1 MTATIYMT
9 FISGSCHLKPLSH
22 HFKGLAMQ
30 VILIDSRRGVPKSF
44 DISRGMLI
52 SVAALAFAVSA
63 LIALALYGLT
73 LKYAASIPVPFL
85 REAFMNASIVEQKRQ
100 DQFVRE
106 NINLM
111 AVQLG
116 EVKAQML
123 KLEALGER
131 VSGLAGLK
139 KEFNFK
145 ESPGR
150 GGLEINA
157 QDISLSQLL
166 TSLENFSKVLSQRSD
181 AFNVLESELLDKTL
195 KMRQIPTAQPVEG
208 VNGSGYGPRI
218 DPFTGRSAFH
228 QGIDFAAPT
237 GTDIQAAAGG
247 VVITSE
253 WHPAYGN
260 MVEIDHGNDLIT
272 RYAHSSKVI
281 VKAGDLVKKGQKI
294 AEVGSTGRSTG
305 SHLHFEVLVNGE
317 AQNPMKFLAAGSDAK
332 LGLQK

>member
-1 MTATIYMT
+1 
-9 FISGSCHLKPLSH
+9 
-22 HFKGLAMQ
+22 MQ
-30 VILIDSRRGVPKSF
+30 IIVIDPRRGIPKNY
-44 DISRGMLI
+44 DISKGMLI
-52 SVAALAFAVSA
+52 GFGLLAFVVSA
-63 LIALALYGLT
+63 LVALLLYGLT

-85 REAFMNASIVEQKRQ
+85 REAFMNAAIVEQKRQ
-100 DQFVRE
+100 DQYVRE

-116 EVKAQML
+116 DVRAQML

-150 GGLEINA
+150 GGLEVNP
-157 QDISLSQLL
+157 QDISLPQLL
-166 TSLENFSKVLSQRSD
+166 TALEAMNKALSQRSD
-181 AFNVLESELLDKTL
+181 AFSVLENELLDKTL
-195 KMRQIPTAQPVEG
+195 KARQIPTAQPVEG

-260 MVEIDHGNDLIT
+260 MVEIDHGNDLLT
-272 RYAHSSKVI
+272 RYAHSSKVL

-305 SHLHFEVLVNGE
+305 AHLHFEVLVNGE
-317 AQNPMKFLAAGSDAK
+317 AQNPMKFLAAGSETK
-332 LGLQK
+332 VTLQK

>member
-1 MTATIYMT
+1 
-9 FISGSCHLKPLSH
+9 
-22 HFKGLAMQ
+22 MQ
-30 VILIDSRRGVPKSF
+30 IIVIDPRRGIPKNYN
-44 DISRGMLI
+44 ISKGMI
-52 SVAALAFAVSA
+52 AGAAVCAFVLSA

-85 REAFMNASIVEQKRQ
+85 REAFMNAAIVEQKRQ
-100 DQFVRE
+100 DQYVRE

-145 ESPGR
+145 ETPGR
-150 GGLEINA
+150 GGPELSS
-157 QDISLSQLL
+157 QDLSLPQLL
-166 TSLENFSKVLSQRSD
+166 TALESMNKSLSQRSD
-181 AFNVLESELLDKTL
+181 VFNVLENELLDKTL
-195 KMRQIPTAQPVEG
+195 KARQIPTAQPVEG

-228 QGIDFAAPT
+228 QGIDFSAPV
-237 GTDIQAAAGG
+237 GTDILAAAGG

-253 WHPAYGN
+253 WHPGFGN
-260 MVEIDHGNDLIT
+260 LVEVDHGNDLIT
-272 RYAHSSKVI
+272 RYAHSSKVL
-281 VKAGDLVKKGQKI
+281 VKAGDLVKRGQKI

-305 SHLHFEVLVNGE
+305 PHLHFEVLVNSE
-317 AQNPMKFLAAGSDAK
+317 AQNPMKFLAAGSDPK
-332 LGLQK
+332 LAAQK

>member
-1 MTATIYMT
+1 
-9 FISGSCHLKPLSH
+9 
-22 HFKGLAMQ
+22 MQ
-30 VILIDSRRGVPKSF
+30 VILIDPRWGVPKNY
-44 DISRGMLI
+44 DISTRMIVG
-52 SVAALAFAVSA
+52 AAVMTFVVSA

-85 REAFMNASIVEQKRQ
+85 REAFMNAAIVEQKRQ
-100 DQFVRE
+100 DQYVRE

-145 ESPGR
+145 ETPGR
-150 GGLEINA
+150 GGLEMNA
-157 QDISLSQLL
+157 QDMSLPQLL
-166 TSLENFSKVLSQRSD
+166 TALENTNKSMSQRSD
-181 AFNVLESELLDKTL
+181 VFNVLENELLDKTL
-195 KMRQIPTAQPVEG
+195 KARQIPTAQPVEG
-208 VNGSGYGPRI
+208 VNGSGYGSRI

-228 QGIDFAAPT
+228 QGIDFSAPT
-237 GTDIQAAAGG
+237 GTDIRAAAGG

-253 WHPAYGN
+253 WHPGFGN
-260 MVEIDHGNDLIT
+260 LVEIDHGNDLIT
-272 RYAHSSKVI
+272 RYAHSSKI
-281 VKAGDLVKKGQKI
+281 WVKAGDLVKRGQKI

-305 SHLHFEVLVNGE
+305 AHLHFEVLVNGE
-317 AQNPMKFLAAGSDAK
+317 AQNPMKFLAAGSDLK
-332 LGLQK
+332 LTDQK

>member
-1 MTATIYMT
+1 MQI
-9 FISGSCHLKPLSH
+9 IVIDPR
-22 HFKGLAMQ
+22 KG
-30 VILIDSRRGVPKSF
+30 IPKNY
-44 DISRGMLI
+44 DISTRMVVGAGLLTF
-52 SVAALAFAVSA
+52 VVSS

-85 REAFMNASIVEQKRQ
+85 REAFMNAAIVEQKRQ

-106 NINLM
+106 NVNLM

-157 QDISLSQLL
+157 KDMSLPQLL
-166 TSLENFSKVLSQRSD
+166 TALEGMNKLLSQRSD
-181 AFNVLESELLDKTL
+181 AFNVLENELLDKTL
-195 KMRQIPTAQPVEG
+195 KARQIPTAQPVDG
-208 VNGSGYGPRI
+208 VNGSGYGSRI

-228 QGIDFAAPT
+228 QGIDFSAPT
-237 GTDIQAAAGG
+237 GTPINAAAGG
-247 VVITSE
+247 VVIISE
-253 WHPAYGN
+253 WHPGFGN
-260 MVEIDHGNDLIT
+260 LIELDHGNDLIT
-272 RYAHSSKVI
+272 RYAHSSKVL
-281 VKAGDLVKKGQKI
+281 VKAGDLVKRGQKI

-305 SHLHFEVLVNGE
+305 PHLHFEVLVNGE
-317 AQNPMKFLAAGSDAK
+317 AQNPMKFLAAGSDERLAN
-332 LGLQK
+332 QP

>member
-1 MTATIYMT
+1 
-9 FISGSCHLKPLSH
+9 
-22 HFKGLAMQ
+22 MQ
-30 VILIDSRRGVPKSF
+30 IIVIDPRHGIPKNF
-44 DISRGMLI
+44 NVSRGMI
-52 SVAALAFAVSA
+52 IGAALCTFVVSA

-85 REAFMNASIVEQKRQ
+85 REAFMNAAIVEQKRQ
-100 DQFVRE
+100 EQYVRE

-145 ESPGR
+145 ETPGR
-150 GGLEINA
+150 GGLEINP
-157 QDISLSQLL
+157 QDMSLPQLL
-166 TSLENFSKVLSQRSD
+166 TALESMNKVLSQRSD
-181 AFNVLESELLDKTL
+181 AFNVLENELLDKTL
-195 KMRQIPTAQPVEG
+195 KARQIPTAQPVEG

-218 DPFTGRSAFH
+218 DPITGRSAFH
-228 QGIDFAAPT
+228 QGIDFSAPT
-237 GTDIQAAAGG
+237 GTTINAAAGG

-253 WHPAYGN
+253 WHPGFGN
-260 MVEIDHGNDLIT
+260 LVEIDHGNDLVT
-272 RYAHSSKVI
+272 RYAHASKVL
-281 VKAGDLVKKGQKI
+281 VKAGDLVKRGQKI

-305 SHLHFEVLVNGE
+305 AHLHFEVLVNGE
-317 AQNPMKFLAAGSDAK
+317 AQNPMKFLAAGSDVK
-332 LGLQK
+332 LGLQKELSN

>member
-1 MTATIYMT
+1 
-9 FISGSCHLKPLSH
+9 
-22 HFKGLAMQ
+22 MQ
-30 VILIDSRRGVPKSF
+30 IIVIDPRHGIPKNYT
-44 DISRGMLI
+44 ISRGMMI
-52 SVAALAFAVSA
+52 GAALLTFIVSA

-85 REAFMNASIVEQKRQ
+85 REAFMNAAIVEQKRQ
-100 DQFVRE
+100 EQYVRE

-145 ESPGR
+145 ETPGR
-150 GGLEINA
+150 GGLEINP
-157 QDISLSQLL
+157 QEMSLPQLL
-166 TSLENFSKVLSQRSD
+166 TALEAMNKVLSQRSD
-181 AFNVLESELLDKTL
+181 AFNVLENELLDKTL
-195 KMRQIPTAQPVEG
+195 KARQIPTAQPVEG

-228 QGIDFAAPT
+228 QGIDFSAPT
-237 GTDIQAAAGG
+237 CTTINAAAGG

-253 WHPAYGN
+253 WHPGFGN
-260 MVEIDHGNDLIT
+260 LVEIDHGNDLVT
-272 RYAHSSKVI
+272 RYAHASKVL
-281 VKAGDLVKKGQKI
+281 VKAGDLVKRGQKI

-305 SHLHFEVLVNGE
+305 AHLHFEVLVNGE
-317 AQNPMKFLAAGSDAK
+317 AQNPMKFLAAGSEVK
-332 LGLQK
+332 LGLQKE